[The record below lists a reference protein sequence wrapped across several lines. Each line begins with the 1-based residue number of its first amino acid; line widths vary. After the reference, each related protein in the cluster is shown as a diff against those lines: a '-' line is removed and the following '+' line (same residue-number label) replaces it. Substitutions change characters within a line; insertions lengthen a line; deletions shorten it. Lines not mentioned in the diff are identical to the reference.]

1 MARVAVI
8 DDDTGM
14 RGVLEEILGSAGH
27 DVSLASSGLAGIALV
42 TNERP
47 DLVLCDVEMPG
58 GCDGYDVL
66 RAIRSD
72 DELRTI
78 PFLFL
83 TGLGGESALRSGMN
97 LGADDYLM
105 KPVTPADLLAAIE
118 TRLARSAANEHET
131 RRRLEEMRRSVAVL
145 LPHELRTPLT
155 TILGSAEL
163 LQETHSHMTPAQ
175 IRRTAGAIVAAGRR
189 LQRMAENYLMYAGLE
204 LGRLAGP
211 GGPAP
216 RGGTGSAVD
225 VEEAARATAAAA
237 GREADQRFDLGPVVL
252 PLAGPYV
259 RKIVSEL
266 VENAIKFS
274 AAGSPIRVSLATDRG
289 PRLDVTDEGRG
300 MSPEQIAE
308 VGAFRQFDRAF
319 FEQQGS
325 GLGLALVHGIVRA
338 SGGALELTSP
348 PGRGTC
354 ATVRWPA
361 TAP

>member
-14 RGVLEEILGSAGH
+14 REVLEEILCSAGH
-27 DVSLASSGLAGIALV
+27 EVSAASTGLEGIALV
-42 TNERP
+42 TSERP

-83 TGLGGESALRSGMN
+83 TGLSGESAQRSGMN
-97 LGADDYLM
+97 LGADDYLT
-105 KPVTPADLLAAIE
+105 KPLAPDDLLAAVE

-131 RRRLEEMRRSVAVL
+131 RRRLEEMGRSVAVL

-163 LQETHSHMTPAQ
+163 LQEGHSHMTPAQ
-175 IRRTAGAIVAAGRR
+175 IRRTAGAIVNAGRR

-211 GGPAP
+211 GGPAS
-216 RGGTGSAVD
+216 RGGTGSVVD

-237 GREADQRFDLGPVVL
+237 GRAADQHFDLGPVVL
-252 PLAGPYV
+252 PLAAPYV

-274 AAGSPIRVSLATDRG
+274 TAGTPIRVSLAMDGG
-289 PRLDVTDEGRG
+289 PRLAVTDEGRG

-338 SGGALELTSP
+338 SGGALELTSD
-348 PGRGTC
+348 PGAGTC